1 MTFTPVLGLLAVLL
15 LLIGLGW
22 SARQWTLA
30 RRPQRSSATWGC
42 AYTRATGR
50 MQYTASSYA
59 SPLLAAFGPMSGIQQ
74 VRTRASFHTRAIE
87 PILDLLARPLW
98 SRVVA
103 AAVRLRP
110 LQAGAMRWYLLYAI
124 LCLLGLLLYLQFA
137 GLP

>member
-1 MTFTPVLGLLAVLL
+1 
-15 LLIGLGW
+15 
-22 SARQWTLA
+22 
-30 RRPQRSSATWGC
+30 
-42 AYTRATGR
+42 

-59 SPLLAAFGPMSGIQQ
+59 SPLLAAFGPVSGIRQ
-74 VRTRASFHTRAIE
+74 VRTQASFHTRAIE
-87 PILDLLARPLW
+87 PVLDLLGRPLW

-110 LQAGAMRWYLLYAI
+110 LQAGTMRWYLLYAI